1 MWTLFKAGGPVMWPI
16 LICSIL
22 GLAVVINRLAA
33 FVVYQVGESSGAAA
47 GRRIIELVSLG
58 KFEEAL
64 ELARSAHGAING
76 IYAFALMSREYNLH
90 DSLIL
95 AAQKEID
102 RLRRNLSLLDTV
114 ITVAP
119 LLGILGTVTGII
131 GSFNMLNAQGIDNP
145 AGVTSGIAEA
155 LITTAAGLIVAIA
168 ALLPFNFC
176 ISWIKRRTNELEQI
190 THAFEAAYQKGLSS
204 EPEVR
209 V

>member
-16 LICSIL
+16 LVCSIL
-22 GLAVVINRLAA
+22 GLAVVINRFAA
-33 FVVYQVGESSGAAA
+33 FAVYQAGVSGGAAA
-47 GRRIIELVSLG
+47 CRKVIELVSFG

-64 ELARSAHGAING
+64 ALARTARGAVG
-76 IYAFALMSREYNLH
+76 RIYAFALMSREYNLH

-114 ITVAP
+114 ITVSP

-168 ALLPFNFC
+168 ALLPFNFS

-190 THAFEAAYQKGLSS
+190 THAFEVAYQKGMNC
-204 EPEVR
+204 EPQVR

>member
-16 LICSIL
+16 LVCSIL
-22 GLAVVINRLAA
+22 GLAVVINRFTA
-33 FVVYQVGESSGAAA
+33 FAVYQMRVSAGAADC
-47 GRRIIELVSLG
+47 RRIIELVSLG

-64 ELARSAHGAING
+64 ELARKTQGAVSR
-76 IYAFALMSREYNLH
+76 IYLFALMSREYNLH

-145 AGVTSGIAEA
+145 AGVTGGIAEA

-168 ALLPFNFC
+168 ALLPFNFS

-190 THAFEAAYQKGLSS
+190 THAFELAYQKGMTS

>member
-1 MWTLFKAGGPVMWPI
+1 MFTLFKAGGPVMWPI
-16 LICSIL
+16 LACSIL
-22 GLAVVINRLAA
+22 GLAVVINRFAA
-33 FVVYQVGESSGAAA
+33 FAVHQARVSAGAAA
-47 GRRIIELVSLG
+47 CRKVIELISLG
-58 KFEEAL
+58 KFEESL
-64 ELARSAHGAING
+64 ELARKTSGPVAR

-145 AGVTSGIAEA
+145 AGVTGGIAEA

-168 ALLPFNFC
+168 ALLPFNFS

-190 THAFEAAYQKGLSS
+190 AHAFEVAYQKGMNS

>member
-1 MWTLFKAGGPVMWPI
+1 MWTFFKTGGPVMWPI
-16 LICSIL
+16 LVCSIL
-22 GLAVVINRLAA
+22 GLTVVINRFAA
-33 FVVYQVGESSGAAA
+33 FAVYRMGVVGGAAA
-47 GRRIIELVSLG
+47 GRRIIELVSRG

-64 ELARSAHGAING
+64 ELARNTRGAINR

-114 ITVAP
+114 ITVSP

-131 GSFNMLNAQGIDNP
+131 GAFNMLNTQGIDNP
-145 AGVTSGIAEA
+145 AGVTGGIAEA

-190 THAFEAAYQKGLSS
+190 THAFELAYQKGLNG